1 MYLKLKFAN
10 ANMARKEK
18 VAAIIHQTTSTPIGA
33 KDILQF
39 KNKIGGGNGGSS
51 YTISQLPIHYRIDFR
66 L

>member
-1 MYLKLKFAN
+1 MIFILLDTVMYLKLKFAN

-39 KNKIGGGNGGSS
+39 GNKLGGGNGGKSS
-51 YTISQLPIHYRIDFR
+51 YTM
-66 L
+66 